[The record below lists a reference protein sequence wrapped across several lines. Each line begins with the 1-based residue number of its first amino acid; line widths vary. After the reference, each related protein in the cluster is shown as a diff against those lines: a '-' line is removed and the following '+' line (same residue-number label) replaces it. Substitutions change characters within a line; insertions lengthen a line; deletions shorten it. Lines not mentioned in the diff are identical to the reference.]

1 MKISILKNE
10 DSIFKDE
17 TVSAG
22 LDLTSGW
29 WYSIHAADIDMDGDM
44 DLIGGN
50 LGLNSIL
57 KASPG
62 QPVEMYLNDFDN
74 NGSLDQI
81 ICSYDDGISY
91 PVASLDDLASQITG
105 FGNNYPNYSDFGGKT
120 VFDIFGKSILE
131 KSAKKEAVMF
141 ESCVFRN
148 NGDGTFITEKLPVE
162 SQFSPVRD
170 IIVSDINHDGINDL
184 VVAGNNYPVR
194 PSYGRYDASYG
205 WYLAGESSGVFK
217 TMMPIESGLIIKGD
231 ARKILPLKVSQK
243 NYIVVAVNDGE
254 LKLFEIQSGK

>member
-1 MKISILKNE
+1 MR
-10 DSIFKDE
+10 DGVFKDE

-29 WYSIHAADIDMDGDM
+29 WYSIHAADIDLDGDM

-81 ICSYDDGISY
+81 ICSYNDGISY

-105 FGNNYPNYSDFGGKT
+105 FGNKYPNYSDFGGKT
-120 VFDIFGKSILE
+120 VLDIFGKSILD

-141 ESCVFRN
+141 ESCIFRN
-148 NGDGTFITEKLPVE
+148 NGDGTFRTEKLPVE
-162 SQFSPVRD
+162 AQFSPVRD
-170 IIVSDINHDGINDL
+170 IMISDVNKDGINDL
-184 VVAGNNYPVR
+184 ILAGNNYVVR

-205 WYLAGESSGVFK
+205 WCLAGDPSGAFK
-217 TMMPIESGLIIKGD
+217 TMMPVESGLIINGD

-243 NYIVVAVNDGE
+243 NYIIVAVNNGE
-254 LKLFEIQSGK
+254 LQLFEVQSDK